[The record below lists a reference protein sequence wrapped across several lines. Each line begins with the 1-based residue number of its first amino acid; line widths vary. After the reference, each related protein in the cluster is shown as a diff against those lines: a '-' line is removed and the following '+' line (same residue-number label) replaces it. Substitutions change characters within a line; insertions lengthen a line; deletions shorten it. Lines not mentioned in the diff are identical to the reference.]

1 MRLTILVRTLSLTS
15 IFLFAGLITGFAS
28 AKPAVNLNAD
38 IQTLEK
44 RLEAN
49 QLNNKRQIISFE
61 AEHCPFCK
69 KFKKDIL
76 NDWNSDTPIIK
87 TYSANPPKGWKIK
100 KALFA
105 TPTIVLFEKGQEV
118 SRYTGY
124 NGEKERFW
132 KWLGFQLLTPAQKKI
147 AFDEGT
153 ERPFTGSNLDETRPG
168 RFVDPI
174 TGKTLFLSNTKFKSG
189 TGWPSFFNP
198 VEGSITLHKDTKFGA
213 SRTEV
218 RSASS
223 GIHLGHVFNDGPAPT
238 YKRYC
243 INGNI
248 LKFIPDKK

>member
-1 MRLTILVRTLSLTS
+1 MRQIPKIKKIIISSTLSS
-15 IFLFAGLITGFAS
+15 IIFFSGAAFSKAAS
-28 AKPAVNLNAD
+28 NLNAD
-38 IQTLEK
+38 IKTLK
-44 RLEAN
+44 IRLQSN
-49 QLNNKRQIISFE
+49 QLDFNRQLISFE
-61 AEHCPFCK
+61 GEHCPFCK

-76 NDWNSDTPIIK
+76 NSWESDVSIIK
-87 TYSANPPKGWKIK
+87 TYNVNPPKGWTIK

-105 TPTIVLFEKGQEV
+105 TPTIVLFEKGKEV

-124 NGEKERFW
+124 NNEKDRFW

-147 AFDEGT
+147 AFEEGT

-174 TGKTLFLSNTKFKSG
+174 TGKTLFLSDTKFKSG

-198 VEGSITLHKDTKFGA
+198 VKDSITLHKDSKLGMT
-213 SRTEV
+213 RVEV

-223 GIHLGHVFNDGPAPT
+223 GIHLGHVFDDGPAPSF
-238 YKRYC
+238 KRYC
-243 INGNI
+243 INGNV